1 MYCFLR
7 KHVILKE
14 DFEVAIKKVLKID
27 SILFFVFKLILI
39 LRIQSLSRI
48 HYYNSN
54 FRHRYK
60 QTNKHTKRFHTHI
73 YIRVKSVPDLIV
85 ILSVVTKV

>member
-27 SILFFVFKLILI
+27 STFFVFKLIINIAYPKLKSY
-39 LRIQSLSRI
+39 SL
-48 HYYNSN
+48 H
-54 FRHRYK
+54 
-60 QTNKHTKRFHTHI
+60 
-73 YIRVKSVPDLIV
+73 
-85 ILSVVTKV
+85 